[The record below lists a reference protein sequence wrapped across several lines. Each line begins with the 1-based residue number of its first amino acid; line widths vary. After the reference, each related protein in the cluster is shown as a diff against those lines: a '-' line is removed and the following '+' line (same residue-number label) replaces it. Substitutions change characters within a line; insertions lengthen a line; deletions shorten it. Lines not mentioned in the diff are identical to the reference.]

1 MLIFHHGQPAQ
12 SALELEMKT
21 QLGHYDLVAELGR
34 GGMGVVYKGYENSL
48 NRYVAIKVLADSL
61 AHDPAVKERFLR
73 EARSMAALND
83 THIIQ
88 IYFIGEDT
96 GQPYIVMEFVQGEA
110 LSSVLKRT
118 GKLDVEQAAKVIY
131 QTAQGL
137 GTAHDRGVI
146 HRDIKPAN
154 LMVTQR
160 GGIKIADFGIALVS
174 HDISKKL
181 TTTGEFVGT
190 PGYLSPEVCLAKPV
204 DQRSDIFS
212 LGIVLF
218 EMLTGRMPF
227 TDESPLGLM
236 LEVVRAEIPDVRQL
250 NDQVDA
256 DLARVLQKM
265 IAKDPADRYQSCQ
278 ELIAD
283 LSRNPLVANGSP
295 LNLPIKLSDA
305 ASSLIGPNTPAS
317 GQRPLPSTQPTPY
330 PTGGVPTQIT
340 PLPRAATPVLAS
352 SAAATVV
359 SPTPLPASAAAVPV
373 HASVLTRNATPQR
386 KSAALPWT
394 VAALLIL
401 GLCGAAFAY
410 RNQIPALK
418 TLTENIAAMIT
429 GVTSSAPPAVLTTTS
444 TPAVTATTP
453 APPTPPASPV
463 APPAPVPSATNDVAA
478 TTATAQIGGSD
489 SGLTAASGANNANA
503 PAAIA
508 DTSTSVIAGDG
519 GSSVLVG
526 ANGISVKDGTTSV
539 VIGAQGLSVK
549 DGGDNVT
556 VGTRGVA
563 VISDDHGAEQRDEK
577 AEMLARNT
585 PIAPVGAPPKPHVP
599 TIAVISGGDSAVAE
613 PAEQIVMASLT
624 RLGFHVIDQA
634 ALPRVSHML
643 RGERPEYARIL
654 QTLERVGKVD
664 AVVFVHA
671 RPVGN
676 QEMTYY
682 GQSST
687 LYTAQVAIRAYRV
700 SGNMIGSGWSE
711 KVMFTTLNADDK
723 AREAIE
729 PLMNEVVESLGEF
742 RSRHDRG

>member
-1 MLIFHHGQPAQ
+1 
-12 SALELEMKT
+12 MKT

-88 IYFIGEDT
+88 IYFIGEDA

-110 LSSVLKRT
+110 LSSVLKRE

-137 GTAHDRGVI
+137 ATAHDRGVI

-283 LSRNPLVANGSP
+283 LGRNPLVANGAP

-330 PTGGVPTQIT
+330 PTGGMPTQIT
-340 PLPRAATPVLAS
+340 PVPLPRAATPVPVS

-359 SPTPLPASAAAVPV
+359 SPTPVPASAAAPV

-386 KSAALPWT
+386 KSSALPWA
-394 VAALLIL
+394 VAAILIL
-401 GLCGAAFAY
+401 GLCGAAFAF

-418 TLTENIAAMIT
+418 TLTENIAAMIP
-429 GVTSSAPPAVLTTTS
+429 GAASNAASTSSTTTS
-444 TPAVTATTP
+444 TPAVTVTSTIP
-453 APPTPPASPV
+453 AAPTPPAPPV
-463 APPAPVPSATNDVAA
+463 APPAPVPPATNDVAA
-478 TTATAQIGGSD
+478 TTTATAQIGDGD
-489 SGLTAASGANNANA
+489 AGLTAATGANNANA
-503 PAAIA
+503 PAPAAVA
-508 DTSTSVIAGDG
+508 DSSSAIAGDG
-519 GSSVLVG
+519 GSSVMVG
-526 ANGISVKDGTTSV
+526 ANGVAVKDGTTSV
-539 VIGAQGLSVK
+539 VIGAQGVSVK

-556 VGTRGVA
+556 VSTSGVA
-563 VISDDHGAEQRDEK
+563 VIADERRAEHRNEK

-585 PIAPVGAPPKPHVP
+585 PNAPISAPPKPHVP

-613 PAEQIVMASLT
+613 PAEQIVMASLK

-671 RPVGN
+671 RPVGS

-729 PLMNEVVESLGEF
+729 PLMGEVVESLGEF
-742 RSRHDRG
+742 RSRRDRG

>member
-1 MLIFHHGQPAQ
+1 
-12 SALELEMKT
+12 MKT

-88 IYFIGEDT
+88 IYFIGEDA

-110 LSSVLKRT
+110 LSSVLKRE
-118 GKLDVEQAAKVIY
+118 GKLAVEQAAKVIY

-137 GTAHDRGVI
+137 ATAHDRGVI

-160 GGIKIADFGIALVS
+160 GSIKIADFGIALVS

-283 LSRNPLVANGSP
+283 LGRNPLVANGAP

-305 ASSLIGPNTPAS
+305 ASSLICPNTPAS

-340 PLPRAATPVLAS
+340 PVPLPRAATPAPVSSAGATVLS
-352 SAAATVV
+352 PTPVPVSAAA
-359 SPTPLPASAAAVPV
+359 APV

-386 KSAALPWT
+386 KSSALPWA
-394 VAALLIL
+394 VAVILLL
-401 GLCGAAFAY
+401 GLVGAAFAF

-418 TLTENIAAMIT
+418 TLTDNIAAMIP
-429 GVTSSAPPAVLTTTS
+429 GAASSIASTLSNTTS
-444 TPAVTATTP
+444 TPATTIVATTP
-453 APPTPPASPV
+453 APPPTPAPLV
-463 APPAPVPSATNDVAA
+463 APPAPVPPAANDVPA
-478 TTATAQIGGSD
+478 TTATAQISD
-489 SGLTAASGANNANA
+489 GDAGLTAASVANNTSA
-503 PAAIA
+503 PAVVA
-508 DTSTSVIAGDG
+508 DTSATAVTGDG
-519 GSSVLVG
+519 GSSVMVG
-526 ANGISVKDGTTSV
+526 ANGVSMKDGTTSV
-539 VIGAQGLSVK
+539 VIGAQGVSIK
-549 DGGDNVT
+549 DGGDNIT
-556 VGTRGVA
+556 VGTSGVA
-563 VISDDHGAEQRDEK
+563 VIADERRAEQRAEK

-585 PIAPVGAPPKPHVP
+585 PNAPVSAPPKPHVP

-613 PAEQIVMASLT
+613 PAEQIVMDSLK

-671 RPVGN
+671 RPVGS

-682 GQSST
+682 GQTST

-729 PLMNEVVESLGEF
+729 PLMGEVVESLGEF
-742 RSRHDRG
+742 RSRRDRG

>member
-1 MLIFHHGQPAQ
+1 
-12 SALELEMKT
+12 MKT

-88 IYFIGEDT
+88 IYFIGEDA

-110 LSSVLKRT
+110 LSSVLKRE
-118 GKLDVEQAAKVIY
+118 GKLAVEQAAKVIY

-137 GTAHDRGVI
+137 ATAHDRGVI

-160 GGIKIADFGIALVS
+160 GSIKIADFGIALVS

-283 LSRNPLVANGSP
+283 LGRNPLVANGAP
-295 LNLPIKLSDA
+295 LHLPIKLSDA

-340 PLPRAATPVLAS
+340 PVPLPRAATPAPVSSAGATVLS
-352 SAAATVV
+352 PTPVPVSAAA
-359 SPTPLPASAAAVPV
+359 APV

-386 KSAALPWT
+386 KSSALPWA
-394 VAALLIL
+394 VAVILML
-401 GLCGAAFAY
+401 GLVGAAFAF

-418 TLTENIAAMIT
+418 SLTDNIAAMIP
-429 GVTSSAPPAVLTTTS
+429 GAASSIASTLSNTTS
-444 TPAVTATTP
+444 TPATTIVATTP
-453 APPTPPASPV
+453 APPPTPAPLV
-463 APPAPVPSATNDVAA
+463 APPAPVPPAANDVPA
-478 TTATAQIGGSD
+478 TTATAQISD
-489 SGLTAASGANNANA
+489 GDAGLTAASVANNTSA
-503 PAAIA
+503 PAVVA
-508 DTSTSVIAGDG
+508 DTSATAVTGDG
-519 GSSVLVG
+519 GSSVMVG
-526 ANGISVKDGTTSV
+526 ANGVSMKDGTTSV
-539 VIGAQGLSVK
+539 VIGAQGVSIK
-549 DGGDNVT
+549 DGGDNIT
-556 VGTRGVA
+556 VGTSGVA
-563 VISDDHGAEQRDEK
+563 VIADERRAEQRAEK

-585 PIAPVGAPPKPHVP
+585 PNAPVSAPPKPHVP

-613 PAEQIVMASLT
+613 PAEQIVMDSLK

-671 RPVGN
+671 RPVGS

-682 GQSST
+682 GQTST

-729 PLMNEVVESLGEF
+729 PLMGEVVESLGEF
-742 RSRHDRG
+742 RSRRDRG

>member
-1 MLIFHHGQPAQ
+1 
-12 SALELEMKT
+12 MKT

-88 IYFIGEDT
+88 IYFIGEDA

-110 LSSVLKRT
+110 LSSVLKRE

-137 GTAHDRGVI
+137 ATAHDRGVI

-283 LSRNPLVANGSP
+283 LGRNPLVANGSP

-330 PTGGVPTQIT
+330 PTGGMPTQIT
-340 PLPRAATPVLAS
+340 PVPLPRAATPAPVS

-359 SPTPLPASAAAVPV
+359 SPTPLPASAAAAPV

-386 KSAALPWT
+386 KSAALPWA
-394 VAALLIL
+394 VAAILIL
-401 GLCGAAFAY
+401 GLCGAAFAF

-418 TLTENIAAMIT
+418 TLTENIVAMIP
-429 GVTSSAPPAVLTTTS
+429 GAASNAAPASSAATS
-444 TPAVTATTP
+444 TPAVTVTATTSAPSTPP
-453 APPTPPASPV
+453 APPVAPPVPTPPA
-463 APPAPVPSATNDVAA
+463 ANDVPA
-478 TTATAQIGGSD
+478 TTATAQIGDGD
-489 SGLTAASGANNANA
+489 SGLTAANNASA
-503 PAAIA
+503 TTPVTDSKAVAV
-508 DTSTSVIAGDG
+508 TGDG
-519 GSSVLVG
+519 GSSVMVG
-526 ANGISVKDGTTSV
+526 ANGVAVKDGTTSV
-539 VIGAQGLSVK
+539 VIGAQGVSIK

-556 VGTRGVA
+556 VSTSGVA
-563 VISDDHGAEQRDEK
+563 VIADEHHAEQRAEK

-585 PIAPVGAPPKPHVP
+585 PVAPISAPPKPHVP

-613 PAEQIVMASLT
+613 PAEQIVMASLK

-671 RPVGN
+671 RPVGS

-729 PLMNEVVESLGEF
+729 PLMGEVVESLGEF
-742 RSRHDRG
+742 RGRRDRG

>member
-1 MLIFHHGQPAQ
+1 
-12 SALELEMKT
+12 MKT

-88 IYFIGEDT
+88 IYFIGEDA
-96 GQPYIVMEFVQGEA
+96 GHPYIVMEFVQGEA
-110 LSSVLKRT
+110 LSSVLKRE

-137 GTAHDRGVI
+137 ATAHDRGVI

-250 NDQVDA
+250 NAQVDA

-283 LSRNPLVANGSP
+283 LGRNPLVANGAP

-340 PLPRAATPVLAS
+340 PVPLPRAATPAPVS

-359 SPTPLPASAAAVPV
+359 SPTPVPASAAAPV

-386 KSAALPWT
+386 KSSALPWA
-394 VAALLIL
+394 VAAILIL
-401 GLCGAAFAY
+401 GLVGAAFAF

-418 TLTENIAAMIT
+418 TLTDNIAAMIP
-429 GVTSSAPPAVLTTTS
+429 GAANSAVSASSTTTS
-444 TPAVTATTP
+444 TPATSVVSTTP
-453 APPTPPASPV
+453 APPPTPAPPV
-463 APPAPVPSATNDVAA
+463 APPAPVPPAANDVPA
-478 TTATAQIGGSD
+478 TTATVQISNED
-489 SGLTAASGANNANA
+489 AGLTAASGANNTSA
-503 PAAIA
+503 PASVPGI
-508 DTSTSVIAGDG
+508 SPSVIAGDG

-526 ANGISVKDGTTSV
+526 ANGVSVKDGTTSV
-539 VIGAQGLSVK
+539 VIGAQGVSLK
-549 DGGDNVT
+549 DGDDNVT
-556 VGTRGVA
+556 VGTTGVA
-563 VISDDHGAEQRDEK
+563 VIAEERRAEQRAEK

-585 PIAPVGAPPKPHVP
+585 PTAPISAPPKPHVP

-613 PAEQIVMASLT
+613 PTEQIVMASLK

-671 RPVGN
+671 RPVGS

-729 PLMNEVVESLGEF
+729 PLMGEVVESLGEF
-742 RSRHDRG
+742 RSRRDRG